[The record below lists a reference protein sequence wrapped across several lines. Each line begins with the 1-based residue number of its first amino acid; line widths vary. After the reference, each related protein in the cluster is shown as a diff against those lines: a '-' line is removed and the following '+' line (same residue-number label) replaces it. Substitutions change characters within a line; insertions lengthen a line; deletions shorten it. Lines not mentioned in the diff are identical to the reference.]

1 LWKSTKNCP
10 VTADPCTILQVDS
23 AALQTGFDGLTTAN
37 QQLTDDA
44 VGNKASYDMQKAS
57 YNKLQ
62 VRTVVEVDQELSS
75 NSRPVHHSAGG
86 FSCAA
91 DGL

>member
-1 LWKSTKNCP
+1 
-10 VTADPCTILQVDS
+10 VDS

-57 YNKLQ
+57 YNQLQ
-62 VRTVVEVDQELSS
+62 VRTVV
-75 NSRPVHHSAGG
+75 G
-86 FSCAA
+86 A
-91 DGL
+91 D